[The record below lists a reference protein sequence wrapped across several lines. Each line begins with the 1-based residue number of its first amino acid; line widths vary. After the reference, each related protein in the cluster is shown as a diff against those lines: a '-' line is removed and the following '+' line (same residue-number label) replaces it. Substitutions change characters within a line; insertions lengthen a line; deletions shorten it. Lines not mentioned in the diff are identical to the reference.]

1 MRRWFIVL
9 MVLLMPI
16 RGIIGD
22 AMAYAMVTGMPASHS
37 TALAQHETTN
47 SIASKAVNTWT
58 TSDKQHKNMPQM
70 LSAASA
76 AADTAASDTAPSA
89 MPCHMGTMAKSDI
102 PQPEDNNTTTSTC
115 SACQVCHASV
125 LPPFTFA
132 PALLALPSTAPAY
145 TTLAWHSAE
154 PRQLA
159 KNPIL

>member
-37 TALAQHETTN
+37 TVQPQHKAAN
-47 SIASKAVNTWT
+47 LIAYKAVNTRT
-58 TSDKQHKNMPQM
+58 TANKQHKNMPQM
-70 LSAASA
+70 LSAAFA

-102 PQPEDNNTTTSTC
+102 PQAQDNNTTSTC

-125 LPPFTFA
+125 LPSLTLA

-145 TTLAWHSAE
+145 TALAWHSAE

>member
-37 TALAQHETTN
+37 TMQAQYETTN

-58 TSDKQHKNMPQM
+58 IADKQHKNMPQM

-76 AADTAASDTAPSA
+76 AADTAASDAAPSA
-89 MPCHMGTMAKSDI
+89 VPCHMGTMAKSDMQQ
-102 PQPEDNNTTTSTC
+102 PQDNNTTSTC

-125 LPPFTFA
+125 LPSLTLA

-145 TTLAWHSAE
+145 TALAWHSAE

>member
-16 RGIIGD
+16 RGIMGD
-22 AMAYAMVTGMPASHS
+22 AMAYAMVSGMPASQ
-37 TALAQHETTN
+37 TM
-47 SIASKAVNTWT
+47 V
-58 TSDKQHKNMPQM
+58 QM
-70 LSAASA
+70 HSAASQPA
-76 AADTAASDTAPSA
+76 ANTAASRAASNT
-89 MPCHMGTMAKSDI
+89 MPCHMGKLAKSDMQQ
-102 PQPEDNNTTTSTC
+102 PQDNNTTSTC

-125 LPPFTFA
+125 LPLFTVA

-145 TTLAWHSAE
+145 TALAWHSAE